1 MLLYMSLIRSSSA
14 RSLDSVTSVIA
25 EHPAGQD
32 PVPEGGR
39 LSIRK
44 RIANLFRGWF
54 QPRNRQETE
63 ERDARSVSYDS
74 DESRDALDRL
84 ADFNG
89 MEEGSIA
96 GGEPTPGSS
105 DEIDAAPLIVILID
119 DSSDENDEEWELIP
133 SEEQSVARLNVPE
146 IADSSDENDEER
158 ELIPS
163 EEQSVARLNV
173 PEIANSSDENDA
185 GWEAMPD
192 SSDEN
197 DAGWEPMPDSS
208 DEIDEGREPMP
219 DSLDEIDEEWEPMSD
234 SSDEIDDGWELI
246 PSEEQSVAPLIVI
259 QIAVDEPAPIALES
273 SPLATRGIMGL
284 PGTTCVVGLKEDV
297 VSSEIKITN

>member
-32 PVPEGGR
+32 PVPEGVR

-96 GGEPTPGSS
+96 GGEPTPCSS
-105 DEIDAAPLIVILID
+105 DEIDAAPLNVPVID
-119 DSSDENDEEWELIP
+119 D
-133 SEEQSVARLNVPE
+133 
-146 IADSSDENDEER
+146 
-158 ELIPS
+158 
-163 EEQSVARLNV
+163 
-173 PEIANSSDENDA
+173 SSDENDA

>member
-1 MLLYMSLIRSSSA
+1 MLLSMSLIRSSST

-44 RIANLFRGWF
+44 RIANLVRGWF

-63 ERDARSVSYDS
+63 ESDARSVSYDS
-74 DESRDALDRL
+74 DESRGELARL
-84 ADFNG
+84 EDFNG
-89 MEEGSIA
+89 MEGAIIA

-105 DEIDAAPLIVILID
+105 DEID
-119 DSSDENDEEWELIP
+119 
-133 SEEQSVARLNVPE
+133 PE
-146 IADSSDENDEER
+146 
-158 ELIPS
+158 
-163 EEQSVARLNV
+163 
-173 PEIANSSDENDA
+173 
-185 GWEAMPD
+185 
-192 SSDEN
+192 
-197 DAGWEPMPDSS
+197 WEPMPDSS

-246 PSEEQSVAPLIVI
+246 SSEE
-259 QIAVDEPAPIALES
+259 
-273 SPLATRGIMGL
+273 
-284 PGTTCVVGLKEDV
+284 
-297 VSSEIKITN
+297 